1 MVVVFYLIIIYYC
14 SPTTTAHNRRK
25 TLMMRRRKGCS
36 LLSEEDKKEK
46 EANERGRKKE
56 LRMMGRRRQCVVL
69 PSGPSPPRPQ
79 LVRVARCNCRLQLPA
94 IPIPPPSRAETSRRE
109 GAPPLRTASNTK
121 AYCGHGRREGR
132 APSGRLR
139 TSACNAIGAVPNNAA
154 HLRAGEGASV
164 VWSSTSERRVCAGAP
179 PSRIGPGAGRP

>member
-1 MVVVFYLIIIYYC
+1 
-14 SPTTTAHNRRK
+14 
-25 TLMMRRRKGCS
+25 MMRRRKGCS

-79 LVRVARCNCRLQLPA
+79 LVRVARCSCRLQLPA
-94 IPIPPPSRAETSRRE
+94 IPKPLPGRDKPERRRAAAE
-109 GAPPLRTASNTK
+109 GSNTK